1 MADMEAALGVI
12 EVGCIGPGIGTADE
26 MLKKAGVDLVLARPI
41 CPGKFIVII
50 RGGVADVA
58 EAVAGGTAAAG
69 DMLIDSLVLPGPHP
83 DVLEGLLQV
92 TEVGAVEA
100 LGIVETFSACSC
112 LEAAD
117 RAVKRADVRL
127 IEVRLSIMMA
137 GKCYLTL
144 TGDESAVR
152 EAVNEAAAA
161 AGARGQLLSRVVIS
175 RPHGDLGRFLV

>member
-1 MADMEAALGVI
+1 MEGAMGVI
-12 EVGCIGPGIGTADE
+12 EVGSIGPGIGTADV
-26 MLKKAGVDLVLARPI
+26 MLKKSGVQLILARPV
-41 CPGKFIVII
+41 CPGRYIVIV
-50 RGGVADVA
+50 RGGVGEVT
-58 EAVAGGTAAAG
+58 EAVVEGMAAAG
-69 DMLIDSLVLPGPHP
+69 DMLVDSLVLPGPHP
-83 DVLEGLLQV
+83 GVLEGLLQA
-92 TEVGAVEA
+92 TEVAAVDA

-137 GKCYLTL
+137 GKSYLTM
-144 TGDESAVR
+144 TGSESAVR

-161 AGARGQLLSRVVIS
+161 AEAAGQLLSRVVIA